1 MAEPYFI
8 WKNIDSRTMG
18 VVVNSYPP
26 IIRPKERV
34 KETPIPGRP
43 GALNMTEGADIYET
57 YVRSCPCYTRP
68 TADIGAVLAW
78 LRGFG
83 QVTFGN
89 EPTMTYTA
97 KIDNQISLDKIL
109 ANHPHR
115 SFVVP
120 FICQPFKHQ
129 KTPDADIV
137 KTVSGQSITNPG
149 NVASL
154 PIIKVEGSGD
164 IMLTVGG
171 LAVEL
176 NDIVGGIIIDCTLP
190 DCFNLDRTALIN
202 DRLTGAIEDIRLP
215 VGSSSVHWTG
225 TVTKVTIT
233 PNWRWL

>member
-18 VVVNSYPP
+18 VVVRSYPP

-43 GALNMTEGADIYET
+43 GALNMTEGTDIYDT
-57 YVRSCPCYTRP
+57 YVRSTPCYIRP
-68 TADIGAVLAW
+68 TADKEAVLAW

-89 EPTMTYTA
+89 EPTMAYTA
-97 KIDNQISLDKIL
+97 KIDNQISLEKIM
-109 ANHPHR
+109 ANHEHR
-115 SFVVP
+115 SFVIP
-120 FICQPFKHQ
+120 FVCQPFKQ
-129 KTPDADIV
+129 LKTPGAAIV

-154 PIIKVEGSGD
+154 PVIMVVGNGD
-164 IMLTVGG
+164 IGLTVGNTYI
-171 LAVEL
+171 EL
-176 NDIVGGIIIDCTLP
+176 TDVVDALLIDCTIP
-190 DCFNLDRTALIN
+190 DCFTWDRSALMNHKMNGDFPTIPPG
-202 DRLTGAIEDIRLP
+202 D
-215 VGSSSVHWTG
+215 SYVHWTG
-225 TVTKVTIT
+225 NVTEVDIT